1 MVGINEAW
9 QNERDKQNK
18 RDVLLAA
25 FNCGWG
31 RKVRL
36 YREYL
41 DIDNSIYALADLV
54 HVRPVYQRIIGVTSA
69 RLMLRFGTR
78 DVVLRG
84 IADVDMLRKAIVYLS
99 TWCSVDVTSRPQ
111 KSVSERLKAQLECE
125 SLADVPVPL
134 QLQSGERAH
143 YACEATLCKEQS
155 IGIARDHGMLIVTNQ
170 RAIYLGRMGQRVIDY
185 AHITHTSCLRSGL
198 VLARDDCS
206 QRDIFEVEHPL
217 ETALHLETILRSWHS
232 LGTVSAKR
240 IVMPDSQEMIYHT
253 PSTSPTPTPTPTH
266 PHWTY
271 ASIPVP
277 VPVPQQRRTALT
289 IDEID
294 TIPLSASVSLW
305 QTEEQV

>member
-1 MVGINEAW
+1 MNEAW
-9 QNERDKQNK
+9 QNERDG

-54 HVRPVYQRIIGVTSA
+54 HMRPVYQRIIGVTSA
-69 RLMLRFGTR
+69 RLILRFGTR

-84 IADVDMLRKAIVYLS
+84 IADVDMLRKVVVYLS
-99 TWCSVDVTSRPQ
+99 TWCRVDVTSRPP
-111 KSVSERLKAQLECE
+111 KSVFGQLKPRLECE
-125 SLADVPVPL
+125 SLTDVPVPL
-134 QLQSGERAH
+134 QLQPGERAH

-155 IGIARDHGMLIVTNQ
+155 IGSARDHGTLILTNR

-185 AHITHTSCLRSGL
+185 AHITHTSCLRSEL
-198 VLARDDCS
+198 ILARDDCS
-206 QRDIFEVEHPL
+206 QRDSFEVEYPL
-217 ETALHLETILRSWHS
+217 EAALHLETILRSWHV
-232 LGTVSAKR
+232 LETTSAKR
-240 IVMPDSQEMIYHT
+240 MPMPDEQETMYHT
-253 PSTSPTPTPTPTH
+253 PFTSPTTTPTH

-271 ASIPVP
+271 ASIPI
-277 VPVPQQRRTALT
+277 PVPQRRIALT

-294 TIPLSASVSLW
+294 TMPLSVNVSLW